1 LKLNFPENPE
11 ETSMLKPT
19 PVTDQRQIST
29 VERQRIIDKAFN
41 DAMRRVS
48 AKLAAAK

>member
-1 LKLNFPENPE
+1 
-11 ETSMLKPT
+11 MLKPT